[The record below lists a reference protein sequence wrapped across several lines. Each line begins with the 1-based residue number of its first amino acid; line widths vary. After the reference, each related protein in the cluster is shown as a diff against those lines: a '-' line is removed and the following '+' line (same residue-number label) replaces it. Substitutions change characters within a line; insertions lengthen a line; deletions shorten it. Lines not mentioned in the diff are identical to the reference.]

1 MRKHDVIHK
10 TGSIHN
16 ILHCRQRR
24 IKSRPQVTFT
34 HNFMT
39 FDHVGFHI
47 QWTDIHAYRHAHRNT
62 SHPSLG
68 ANRLKF
74 WKRKLKIQA
83 TYALQFVCKHTLA
96 NICHVFEVWD
106 LESFQMAGVTFK
118 VVQGHLLT
126 VFDTIS
132 HIWFI
137 ITLHCDTLHRSST
150 CYVSYV

>member
-1 MRKHDVIHK
+1 MLSYSRIRNLYLAMRKHYVIHK

-39 FDHVGFHI
+39 FDHIVFEI
-47 QWTDIHAYRHAHRNT
+47 FKWTDIHAYRDAHRN
-62 SHPSLG
+62 SSQPSLG

-74 WKRKLKIQA
+74 SKRKLKIQT
-83 TYALQFVCKHTLA
+83 TYAFRFMCKHILA
-96 NICHVFEVWD
+96 NICHVSNVWE

-126 VFDTIS
+126 AFDTIS
-132 HIWFI
+132 HI
-137 ITLHCDTLHRSST
+137 
-150 CYVSYV
+150 